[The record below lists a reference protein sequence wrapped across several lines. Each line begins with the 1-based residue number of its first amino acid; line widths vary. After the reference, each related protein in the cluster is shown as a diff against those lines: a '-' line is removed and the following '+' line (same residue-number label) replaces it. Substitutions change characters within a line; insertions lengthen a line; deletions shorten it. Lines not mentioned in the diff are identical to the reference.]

1 MPIDNEELMEE
12 IEDRID
18 EHVNEP
24 CHRGRCVGCTHA
36 HEGENPLCGDQI
48 RMELKI
54 DDRGTMQEVFFDG
67 RGCRI
72 SQAAASM
79 LTEKFDGQSVDE
91 AKRFTANDMLNL
103 FGARLTPNRQ
113 KCCLLPWRVLQAAI
127 FSPVAQS
134 LDVPTIPAT
143 FPAGSGAEARPTAKP
158 RDETHESISSPA
170 ERSAVPPSHPAASS
184 DGDLPASALDA
195 SRYRVDFPILARTV
209 HGDVPL
215 VYLDNAASTQ
225 RPRQVIQ
232 AMVDVYENDYANIH
246 RGIHTLAERSTELY
260 EAARAKVARFIG
272 AASPQ
277 EIIFT
282 SGTTAGINLVARSW
296 GDANLRPGD
305 EILVT
310 EMEHHSNLVPWHQ
323 LAQRTGAVIRWIP
336 LTDDG
341 RLTLDGLDQLIG
353 PRTRLV
359 AVAAVSNVLGTINPL
374 AEIIRRA
381 RDVGAVVLVDGAQSV
396 PHQKTDVA
404 ALDCDFLAFSGHK
417 MLGPSGVGVLYG
429 KLGLLEKMPPFLGGG
444 GMIRS
449 VWVDRFEP
457 ASLGDDNDPRPARFE
472 AGTPPIVPAI
482 GLAAAIDYLDR
493 VGLDAIH
500 QHERFLTQ
508 RAHRLLHAVPGL
520 RMLGPEPEL
529 KGGIVSFVLADTEL
543 RPIHGHDVAERLD
556 RHGVAVR
563 ASHHCAEPL
572 HRRYGLDATVRAS
585 FYFYNTPEE
594 IDRLAEALHETRH
607 AFQRR
612 K

>member
-1 MPIDNEELMEE
+1 MMSIDEDELLEE

-18 EHVNEP
+18 DHVNDP
-24 CHRGRCVGCTHA
+24 YHRGHCSDCTHA

-48 RMELKI
+48 RMELKV
-54 DDRGTMQEVFFDG
+54 DDRGTMKEVYFDG

-79 LTEKFDGQSVDE
+79 LVERFDGHSVDE
-91 AKRFTANDMLNL
+91 VKQFTANDMLNL

-113 KCCLLPWRVLQAAI
+113 KCCLLSWRVLQAA
-127 FSPVAQS
+127 
-134 LDVPTIPAT
+134 LY
-143 FPAGSGAEARPTAKP
+143 
-158 RDETHESISSPA
+158 SPA
-170 ERSAVPPSHPAASS
+170 NLLGAGKKAKTAPARAEPVPPPIQSGDESPHSKASLSAAAP
-184 DGDLPASALDA
+184 LLDA
-195 SRYRVDFPILARTV
+195 AKLRADFPILAQKV
-209 HGDVPL
+209 HRDVSL

-225 RPRQVIQ
+225 RPRQVIR
-232 AMVDVYENDYANIH
+232 AMVDAYEKDYANIH
-246 RGIHTLAERSTELY
+246 RGIHTLAERATELF
-260 EAARAKVARFIG
+260 EQARAKVCRFIG
-272 AASPQ
+272 ASSPQ
-277 EIIFT
+277 EIVFA
-282 SGTTAGINLVARSW
+282 SGTTAAINLVARSW
-296 GDANLRPGD
+296 GEANLRAGD

-341 RLTLDGLDQLIG
+341 RLAMNHLDGLLG

-359 AVAAVSNVLGTINPL
+359 AVTAVSNVLGTINPL
-374 AEIIRRA
+374 PEIIGRA
-381 RDVGAVVLVDGAQSV
+381 HEAGAVVLVDGAQSV

-417 MLGPSGVGVLYG
+417 MLGPSGIGVLYG
-429 KLGLLEKMPPFLGGG
+429 KRQLLEKMPPFLGGG

-457 ASLGDDNDPRPARFE
+457 AGVGDADDPRPARFE

-482 GLAAAIDYLDR
+482 GLAAAIDYLQD
-493 VGLDAIH
+493 VGLEAIH
-500 QHERFLTQ
+500 NHEQALTL
-508 RAHRLLHAVPGL
+508 RAHRLLGSIPGL
-520 RMLGPEPEL
+520 RILGPEPAA
-529 KGGIVSFVLADTEL
+529 KGGIVSFVLADDHI
-543 RPIHGHDVAERLD
+543 RPIHGHDVAEHLD
-556 RHGVAVR
+556 RRGIAVR

-594 IDRLAEALHETRH
+594 VDQLGEALLEIRH